1 MYLFCGKPRK
11 ADIKEC
17 LQQLSKTHKFH
28 LTIREVDIERNAMD
42 DLSSVS
48 LWNEIFAEV
57 RAGKWDCAIL
67 SPPCNTWSRA
77 RYQWRSHPGPRPL
90 RSLTWPWGFP
100 WLDDKSTST
109 VKEANLFVINSINLA
124 RAIADVGGHYLF
136 EHPEDL
142 GRVAGESPAS
152 IWQLDEMRQLQV
164 DTRATTWA
172 IFQCA
177 FNADS
182 PKPTRFLSNLKRCT
196 TLKCKTWPQFD
207 SARRYLGPLP
217 FGCGHKF
224 HVKKLIGKTKAGTWT
239 TSPSAAYPPALCKYL
254 ASLIAS
260 AARCRGDDRSVVSV
274 GSSGA
279 IHLEETWE
287 VPEPATATPGSVE
300 VGGDLV
306 TESNIDAVQ
315 DSKFSKSGEGL
326 FTNKSYGNWGKPLL
340 VEWDGEVREFV
351 DGLGLCSCNRWRP
364 DSRGND
370 LGTKA
375 KILSSQLHALM
386 FDFVVKQ
393 LGDVRQAGM
402 KLALGKYQE
411 SPFSRESLDSV
422 RKKWASLL
430 EVPNSALMVAE
441 GQPFMLDMMAQ
452 TLKVLEDPD
461 WEILT
466 SVPDSFSSGVPVGY
480 KDPIPRTP
488 DVFPE
493 RLKQSN
499 LDDSIYQEISWNYK
513 SAEEHSDGLEKKFR
527 EDEAAGMMYP
537 STLGAL
543 KSEFPG
549 KPILVAA
556 LGAIAKP
563 DGSVRPLHDGT
574 HYVQVNNGIKFS
586 DQLQYPGPHDVTAL
600 IREAR
605 DSGEAPFT
613 LSADISAAHR
623 RVKIRREDWHLLACK
638 SSSASEVVWVN
649 KVGTFGIS
657 SAPYYWTRLF
667 GLVGRLVA
675 RILQQER
682 VYQVIY
688 VDDLHLVST
697 GLRKFLVLWI
707 AIATYEVLGTPFAY
721 HKFSGGLV
729 CQFVGYEL
737 DYKSVAVGIS
747 GKRGQWLLE
756 FLESFRRD
764 NYTVYM
770 RKFAEFLGRLS
781 FVCRVLLWLR
791 PHLAPLYSWSSA
803 LSKSTVATA
812 PGLVKLTCRYLE
824 SQLSIREFL
833 FSCKWPL
840 VLKGDA
846 FRTDAK
852 CETGRIVFGGHCLL
866 SGAWFSLE
874 VDRSVAP
881 FMFKE
886 NGESQWA
893 STTAEL
899 VAVIF
904 ALKAFGYLE
913 YGVERRHMSLSLQG
927 GTDNK
932 ANESLS
938 KKRSSTKWP
947 LMLVS
952 MQLSHLLMEAGLKVS
967 LKWRPR
973 DENEPADALTN
984 GDFTGFDPL
993 KRISIAWGDV
1003 DWSLLNSLWEER
1015 AEFLDRESWKTFGEG
1030 ESTGRFE
1037 KSKWS

>member
-17 LQQLSKTHKFH
+17 LQQLSKTQKFQ
-28 LTIREVDIERNAMD
+28 LTMREVDIERSSLD
-42 DLSSVS
+42 DLTDVS
-48 LWNEIFAEV
+48 LWDELFSQV
-57 RAGKWDCAIL
+57 KSGLWDVVIL

-77 RYQWRSHPGPRPL
+77 RYQWKLHPGPKPL
-90 RSLTWPWGFP
+90 RSFTYPLGFP
-100 WLDDKSTST
+100 WLDEKATAKVT
-109 VKEANLFVINSINLA
+109 EANLFVMNSINLA
-124 RAIADVGGHYLF
+124 KAMTEVGGHYLI

-142 GRVAGESPAS
+142 GLVAEELPAS
-152 IWQLDEMRQLQV
+152 IWQLDEMRQLQLE
-164 DTRATTWA
+164 TRATTWA
-172 IFQCA
+172 VFQCKFHA
-177 FNADS
+177 GS
-182 PKPTRFLSNLKRCT
+182 PKPTRFMSNLKRCSS
-196 TLKCKTWPQFD
+196 LKYANWPCFD
-207 SARRYLGPLP
+207 SKRRYLGPLP
-217 FGCGHKF
+217 FSCGHKF
-224 HVKKLIGKTKAGTWT
+224 HVKKLIGKAKDGTWS
-239 TSPSAAYPPALCKYL
+239 TSPAAAYPPALCHYL

-260 AARCRGDDRSVVSV
+260 AARCRGDDRS
-274 GSSGA
+274 A
-279 IHLEETWE
+279 
-287 VPEPATATPGSVE
+287 GSVRSATKKVVGDTRNCDDTTE
-300 VGGDLV
+300 VASGKDKEDDTVVADNGMSK
-306 TESNIDAVQ
+306 TETGKAVQ
-315 DSKFSKSGEGL
+315 ANVVGRTMKS
-326 FTNKSYGNWGKPLL
+326 FGNWGTPLM
-340 VEWDGEVREFV
+340 VEWDGEVRELI

-364 DSRGND
+364 EARG
-370 LGTKA
+370 TSMSTRA
-375 KILSSQLHALM
+375 KILSAQLHALM
-386 FDFVVKQ
+386 FEFVVEQ
-393 LGDVRQAGM
+393 LGDVRRAGM
-402 KLALGKYQE
+402 MLALGKYTE
-411 SPFSRESLDSV
+411 SPFKREALEGV
-422 RKKWASLL
+422 RKKWAQLL
-430 EVPNSALMVAE
+430 EVPNAAMSVAE

-466 SVPDSFSSGVPVGY
+466 SVPDSFATGVPVGY
-480 KDPIPRTP
+480 KEPIGRTP

-493 RLKQSN
+493 RQKQSS
-499 LDDSIYQEISWNYK
+499 LDESVYQELAVNYK
-513 SAEEHSDGLEKKFR
+513 SAEEQADGLEKKFR

-537 STLGAL
+537 STMGAL
-543 KSEFPG
+543 KAEFPG

-574 HYVQVNNGIKFS
+574 HYVQVNNGIVFY

-600 IREAR
+600 IREAQG
-605 DSGEAPFT
+605 SGEAPFV

-623 RVKIRREDWHLLACK
+623 RVKIRREDWHLLGCK
-638 SSSASEVVWVN
+638 ASSSSDVIWIN

-675 RILQQER
+675 RILQQEW
-682 VYQVIY
+682 VYQVVY
-688 VDDLHLVST
+688 VDDLHIVSA
-697 GLRKFLVLWI
+697 GFRKFLVLWL
-707 AIATYEVLGTPFAY
+707 AVATYEVLGTPFAY
-721 HKFSGGLV
+721 HKFSGGLS

-756 FLESFRRD
+756 FLEKFRRD
-764 NYTVYM
+764 SYTVYM
-770 RKFAEFLGRLS
+770 RRFAEFLGRLS

-812 PGLVKLTCRYLE
+812 PGLVKLVCRYLE
-824 SQLSIREFL
+824 AQFSKRSFM
-833 FSCKWPL
+833 FSCKWPV

-852 CETGRIVFGGHCLL
+852 CETGRVVFGGHSLL
-866 SGAWFSLE
+866 DDTWFSLE
-874 VDRSVAP
+874 VDKATAP
-881 FMFKE
+881 FMFKDD
-886 NGESQWA
+886 GESQWA

-904 ALKAFGYLE
+904 ALKTFGYLE
-913 YGVERRHMSLSLQG
+913 TSEERRHISLSLQG

-952 MQLSHLLMEAGLKVS
+952 MQLSHLTMEAGLKIS

-984 GDFTGFDPL
+984 CDFSGFSPH
-993 KRISIAWGDV
+993 KRRSVSWCDV
-1003 DWSLLNSLWEER
+1003 DWSLLQSLWKER
-1015 AEFLDRESWKTFGEG
+1015 AEFLDRNTWKSQADVTM
-1030 ESTGRFE
+1030 SKFE
-1037 KSKWS
+1037 KTSWS